1 MTNRIGDRPRF
12 PLPNQRFDKGD
23 AEAISQYYES
33 IISRFVGSMYGQAW
47 GCVSNPQFY
56 VESETVLGVSYNFL
70 KMQQCVLLEST
81 PDSGTLNTTTQDYGP
96 WNARLVHYQPGRD
109 GQSLQ
114 RLNLFLLNN
123 TRPWILF
130 RRAETATGLGNKVY
144 WDTSSN
150 SEAIGAQPLVTS
162 EFVEFTTA
170 LTYTES
176 LRSQGWVR
184 MAYIDSWASPSAP
197 VVIPVHWIDS
207 QYYNDSTPPTAG
219 TAVGVVLNS
228 PNDPAEDRAKGFSPL
243 TEMPELAK
251 VLHWVTGVL
260 GQHYSTSST
269 IPVAAST
276 EATYNVKTGAFI
288 SNLATSGGWLSRPAR
303 GLTELHTS
311 LTDVELAVQ
320 VLTAQLSSYT
330 VQASKTP
337 RLLAS
342 MYVTPPGFAIP
353 WEEYTF
359 SVVIDPVHTP
369 GSIPSLAPSLGLPA
383 SSANISYVFTPL
395 PQSYDPYI
403 RQTRRA
409 RLDLAVKSG
418 SYGLTAVTII
428 PHAVVADQT
437 HYEDEVV
444 VPVVQ
449 QLYTPSP
456 TIFPTAQLTI
466 EFEVSPFQSR
476 PNRPFTVYIY
486 GRNV

>member
-1 MTNRIGDRPRF
+1 
-12 PLPNQRFDKGD
+12 
-23 AEAISQYYES
+23 
-33 IISRFVGSMYGQAW
+33 
-47 GCVSNPQFY
+47 
-56 VESETVLGVSYNFL
+56 
-70 KMQQCVLLEST
+70 
-81 PDSGTLNTTTQDYGP
+81 
-96 WNARLVHYQPGRD
+96 
-109 GQSLQ
+109 
-114 RLNLFLLNN
+114 
-123 TRPWILF
+123 
-130 RRAETATGLGNKVY
+130 
-144 WDTSSN
+144 
-150 SEAIGAQPLVTS
+150 
-162 EFVEFTTA
+162 
-170 LTYTES
+170 
-176 LRSQGWVR
+176 
-184 MAYIDSWASPSAP
+184 MAYIDSWTSPSAP
-197 VVIPVHWIDS
+197 VIIPVHWIDS
-207 QYYNDSTPPTAG
+207 QYYNDTPPTAG

-228 PNDPAEDRAKGFSPL
+228 PNDPAEDRAKGFAPL

-342 MYVTPPGFAIP
+342 MYVTPSGFAVP

-359 SVVIDPVHTP
+359 SVVTDPVHTP
-369 GSIPSLAPSLGLPA
+369 GSTQSLAPSLGLPS

-395 PQSYDPYI
+395 PQSYDPFI
-403 RQTRRA
+403 RETRRA
-409 RLDLAVKSG
+409 RLDLAVQSG

-437 HYEDEVV
+437 HFEDEVV

-449 QLYTPSP
+449 QLYTPNP

-476 PNRPFTVYIY
+476 PKRPFTVYIY